1 MMNRNDMIRALTA
14 KGAKPWDFCIIG
26 GGATGLG
33 VAVDAASRGY
43 STLLLEEYDFAK
55 GTSSRATKLIHGG
68 VRYLQQGNI
77 KLVTEAL
84 HERGIL
90 RRNAPHLVK
99 NQSFIVPNYKWWEG
113 PYYGLGLK
121 VYDWMAGELG
131 LGKSRWLSREEV
143 LELAPT
149 LDAEGLRGG
158 VMYHDGQF
166 DDARLAINLAQT
178 AAGQGAVL
186 LNYFRVDGLIK
197 TDGRVTGVRAT
208 DQLNRG
214 SFEVAAAAVINA
226 TGVFTDNILRL
237 DDPHAAQVI
246 APSQGVHIIL
256 DKSYLPGKAA
266 ILVPHTDDGR
276 VLFAVPWHDKIIV
289 GTTDT
294 PVSRPTIEPRALP
307 EEVDFILQQIG
318 RYLQKVPTRKDIRS
332 VFAGLR
338 PLVKSSSKRTAELA
352 RDHLILVSDSGLITI
367 TGGKWT
373 TYRRMAEDT
382 VNKAIQRAG
391 LSARACVTETL
402 PIHGS
407 GGEAGAQTG
416 GREAGGSGADE
427 PLQIYG
433 SDAEAIRALAA
444 ANPKWGERLH
454 QRLPYI
460 QAEIVWAVREEL
472 CMTVE
477 DALSRRTRSLLLDA
491 MAAIEC
497 APLVASLL
505 AAELGRDEAWEQQ
518 QITYFRELAG
528 NYLPDLST
536 TINSAI

>member
-1 MMNRNDMIRALTA
+1 
-14 KGAKPWDFCIIG
+14 
-26 GGATGLG
+26 

-186 LNYFRVDGLIK
+186 LNHFRVDGLIK

-416 GREAGGSGADE
+416 GRDAGGSGADE

-460 QAEIVWAVREEL
+460 QAEIVWAAREEL

>member
-1 MMNRNDMIRALTA
+1 
-14 KGAKPWDFCIIG
+14 
-26 GGATGLG
+26 
-33 VAVDAASRGY
+33 
-43 STLLLEEYDFAK
+43 
-55 GTSSRATKLIHGG
+55 
-68 VRYLQQGNI
+68 
-77 KLVTEAL
+77 
-84 HERGIL
+84 
-90 RRNAPHLVK
+90 
-99 NQSFIVPNYKWWEG
+99 
-113 PYYGLGLK
+113 
-121 VYDWMAGELG
+121 
-131 LGKSRWLSREEV
+131 
-143 LELAPT
+143 
-149 LDAEGLRGG
+149 
-158 VMYHDGQF
+158 
-166 DDARLAINLAQT
+166 
-178 AAGQGAVL
+178 
-186 LNYFRVDGLIK
+186 
-197 TDGRVTGVRAT
+197 
-208 DQLNRG
+208 
-214 SFEVAAAAVINA
+214 
-226 TGVFTDNILRL
+226 
-237 DDPHAAQVI
+237 
-246 APSQGVHIIL
+246 
-256 DKSYLPGKAA
+256 
-266 ILVPHTDDGR
+266 
-276 VLFAVPWHDKIIV
+276 
-289 GTTDT
+289 
-294 PVSRPTIEPRALP
+294 
-307 EEVDFILQQIG
+307 VDFILHQIG